1 MNVQVTAN
9 LLKVWTLPAR
19 PPYDRDTHL
28 ARLYDEASGD
38 VVTLVC
44 DEACVGALKLASTNT
59 PITLEASARQIDLTS
74 IGGKGKAYRLRVTAV
89 TSTPGETS

>member
-1 MNVQVTAN
+1 MKVQVTAN

-28 ARLYDEASGD
+28 ARLYDEDSGD

-44 DEACVGALKLASTNT
+44 DEECVGALRLASPNT
-59 PITLEASARQIDLTS
+59 PMTLEASARQIDLAS
-74 IGGKGKAYRLRVTAV
+74 IGGRGKAYRLRVTAV
-89 TSTPGETS
+89 MSTPGESS